1 MPPDTARQAAG
12 HLIEVHAAG
21 RFHGVPVI
29 RHFTEVQ
36 ASVHVGRGHRT
47 DRRRGA
53 THDHG

>member
-21 RFHGVPVI
+21 RFREVPVI